1 MAKLITEQSESNIA
15 TEEYVDEHCNGEGG
29 GGESGGGDYT
39 TMTNAQVD
47 NMLKEILGEKN

>member
-29 GGESGGGDYT
+29 GGEGGEGDYT
-39 TMTNAQVD
+39 VLTDAQVD
-47 NMLKEILGEKN
+47 QILNNIFYD